1 MERGLEE
8 RACRIKAEFVTVENE
23 VLSSAEG
30 GQWPKGS
37 SQRRIHLQ
45 DESRQWPEGL

>member
-1 MERGLEE
+1 MSFDERGLEE
-8 RACRIKAEFVTVENE
+8 KECRIKAEFVTDENE

-37 SQRRIHLQ
+37 SQRRIRSQ
-45 DESRQWPEGL
+45 DESRQ